1 MSDNINNLTEEFP
14 VNNNEN
20 KIKEEK
26 TNKDKIH

>member
-1 MSDNINNLTEEFP
+1 MSDINKLTEEFP